1 MKLIRTIIGSIAIAL
16 GLTSVAVW
24 ATELG
29 TAEKG
34 SPSPAT
40 KGDTIK
46 GKKGGSGHREGPG
59 QPVCAGE

>member
-24 ATELG
+24 ATEVS
-29 TAEKG
+29 TTKG
-34 SPSPAT
+34 SPST

-46 GKKGGSGHREGPG
+46 GKNGGSGHRDGPN